1 VNVPTSKKKQKLDIL
16 VPRKRALAPR
26 AQPPDLHVRTDA
38 LPAWTVE
45 AVFDVEKVDPDHMAA
60 DWKRKLN
67 TVVDVATS
75 AAATKDKAWHID
87 EIEIG
92 LTLSAK
98 GELLFI
104 AEAGLEASV
113 KVTLKRSGKAL

>member
-1 VNVPTSKKKQKLDIL
+1 MAKLTKKQKQKQKLDIL
-16 VPRKRALAPR
+16 VPRKLPRTSR
-26 AQPPDLHVRTDA
+26 AQATDPLIRMDA
-38 LPAWTVE
+38 LPAWTAE
-45 AVFDVEKVDPDHMAA
+45 AVFDVEKIDPEDMAA
-60 DWKRKLN
+60 DWKRKLDH
-67 TVVDVATS
+67 VVEVATS

-104 AEAGLEASV
+104 AEAGIEASV
-113 KVTLKRSGKAL
+113 KVTLKRS